1 MFDMTFPTPES
12 LNKYRDDDN
21 KINQKILH
29 DEGINKQNKNL
40 SEMFDKNLNKYFNEK
55 NDVSVGNILNINDS
69 TDLIEVDK
77 NGNEN
82 LLKDVF
88 EIDNNYKFITDD
100 DILSSFNK
108 VFKDYKVVY
117 TPYKKTKDISVK
129 YLLDKLYNNDKVPK
143 ELFNHFESS
152 LTNLR
157 KKSRKIPVEYM
168 DNGQVIIN
176 QQTGEGNI
184 KIKDLDKGILKVRY
198 SNNRKLTNH
207 LLKDD
212 YKISKRMVNAIKF
225 NKDIHKLSAN
235 EKNIYYELQ
244 KFLNKEQD
252 INILIDSYISGNNS
266 KFLYKKINKMLYNKL
281 KNDLISKKEYTS
293 LLNKIN
299 KVYSYIMEYILN
311 SNDHKITSN
320 CLRYNFH
327 NPIIFINQKI
337 SLTSIIFYNYFENIT
352 DEFL

>member
-1 MFDMTFPTPES
+1 MFDLTFPVVER
-12 LNKYRDDDN
+12 LNKYRYTDD
-21 KINQKILH
+21 KIDQKILH
-29 DEGINKQNKNL
+29 DKEINKQNKNL

-55 NDVSVGNILNINDS
+55 NDVSVGNILNTNDS
-69 TDLIEVDK
+69 TDLIEDENENLLK
-77 NGNEN
+77 DENEN

-117 TPYKKTKDISVK
+117 TPYKKVKNISVK
-129 YLLDKLYNNDKVPK
+129 YLLDKSYNNDKVPK

-184 KIKDLDKGILKVRY
+184 KINNKDLDKGILRVRY
-198 SNNRKLTNH
+198 SLNNGKLTNN

-212 YKISKRMVNAIKF
+212 YKISKRMINTMKF
-225 NKDIHKLSAN
+225 NKDIHKLSDN
-235 EKNIYYELQ
+235 EKNIHYELQ

-252 INILIDSYISGNNS
+252 INVLIGSYISGNNS
-266 KFLYKKINKMLYNKL
+266 KTLYNKINKMLYNKL
-281 KNDLISKKEYTS
+281 KNNLISKKEYTS

-299 KVYSYIMEYILN
+299 KSY
-311 SNDHKITSN
+311 
-320 CLRYNFH
+320 
-327 NPIIFINQKI
+327 
-337 SLTSIIFYNYFENIT
+337 
-352 DEFL
+352 